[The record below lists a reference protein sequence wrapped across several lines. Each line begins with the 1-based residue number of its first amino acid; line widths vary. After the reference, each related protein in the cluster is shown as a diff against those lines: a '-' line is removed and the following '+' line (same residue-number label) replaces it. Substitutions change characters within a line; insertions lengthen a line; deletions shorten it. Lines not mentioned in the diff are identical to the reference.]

1 MISLYK
7 DFGGRSGE
15 IRTPDPLVPNRTM
28 MDAVAANL
36 VGFKR
41 NRQEREK
48 NKVNFLS
55 RRSHKI
61 AAIATVLTI
70 ASLVAEAAPRIIDGD
85 TVVLAGETVRILNI
99 DAPELRRPGCDAEKR
114 LAVLARKRVSELIGD
129 GSSVTLIRGDGKRMK
144 DRHGRT
150 LARLLVNGADIG
162 DKLVADGL
170 ARPWEGK
177 RRSWCN

>member
-1 MISLYK
+1 MA
-7 DFGGRSGE
+7 
-15 IRTPDPLVPNRTM
+15 DPLVPNRTM

-61 AAIATVLTI
+61 AAVATFLAVTCIA
-70 ASLVAEAAPRIIDGD
+70 AEAAPRIIDGD
-85 TVVLAGETVRILNI
+85 TIELSGETVRILNI
-99 DAPELRRPGCDAEKR
+99 DAPELHHAGCDAEKR
-114 LAVLARKRVSELIGD
+114 LAVLAKKRVKDLIGD
-129 GSSVTLIRGDGKRMK
+129 GSSVTLVRGDGKRMK

-150 LARLLVNGADIG
+150 LARVLVNGADIG
-162 DKLVADGL
+162 DTLITDGL

-177 RRSWCN
+177 RRSWCD